1 MHIQIQAYL
10 SVRVFECAILHVYFS
25 VQKKI
30 YLYLRVRVFQCTE
43 NKNTCVFESTWLA
56 VYGLVQM
63 HHADSNALKLF
74 RHLIKQKNKT
84 FLAYDGVAP
93 GDVKHSIIN

>member
-43 NKNTCVFESTWLA
+43 NKNTCVFESACLSVFTKK
-56 VYGLVQM
+56 YM
-63 HHADSNALKLF
+63 C
-74 RHLIKQKNKT
+74 I
-84 FLAYDGVAP
+84 
-93 GDVKHSIIN
+93 